1 MPAEWQFD
9 EEHARGQIRGAALPM
24 GFNRQPHYAD
34 GMILIGDA
42 AGAVNPFNGEGIAY
56 AMESAALAAE
66 SVLQALGRPEG
77 ASREAALQGY
87 VTAMKDHLGAYYRLG
102 GIFSTLIGK
111 PAVMKTATRLGL
123 PRKDLMYLV
132 LKLLAG
138 LYDSRDGDWADKV
151 VRSLTRLAPSV

>member
-1 MPAEWQFD
+1 
-9 EEHARGQIRGAALPM
+9 
-24 GFNRQPHYAD
+24 
-34 GMILIGDA
+34 
-42 AGAVNPFNGEGIAY
+42 VNPFNGEGIAY

-77 ASREAALQGY
+77 ASREAALHGY

-123 PRKDLMYLV
+123 PRKDLMYVV